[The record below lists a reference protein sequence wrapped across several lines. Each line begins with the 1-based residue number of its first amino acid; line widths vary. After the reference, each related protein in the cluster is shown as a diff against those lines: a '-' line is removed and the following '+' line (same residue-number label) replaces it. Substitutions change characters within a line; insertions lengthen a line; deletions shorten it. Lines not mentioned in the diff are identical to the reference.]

1 MEGCK
6 LLEPRES
13 VTRGRL
19 SGVVAWALAC
29 ALALAPLPVIAEGLG
44 LRVHDAVGPPGGRIG
59 VVLRTYASKPI
70 EQGEICFQARAMVP
84 GQPAGLATY
93 ESATVFSVAGDVVL
107 LATPRLFDDPQ
118 VLVMQFESVSAT
130 INSIDGPLAV
140 MYFQLDESV
149 QPGQVYELTVD
160 LQNTFLVD
168 ENGIPIAISPRP
180 GALEVRAPDGPIRFA
195 AHAENVGV
203 GGLARTSVTT
213 FEPIRLSAGQAGFRY
228 DPTIVDGPPTVIMD
242 PRHGQ
247 AAFVADVSTPGLVLV
262 SFTSPDGSLNEVPGD
277 VIEIRLPISPSAPPG
292 TTYPVTSPTWRATSS
307 NWTGTPIAATAR
319 SMRSIAAIWFLATIR
334 WRPSRAS
341 VPSPARRR
349 RFPQA
354 PERRTSSSS
363 CPTSTGLKE
372 NTASIPRARG
382 DRQPSSRASH
392 KMPSTT
398 AFPEV
403 PGPLRPHGARSRLD
417 RCLVRSRLARRRAF
431 AASGRPAGRSARGL
445 PGGGSGG
452 VHRHRVGRVGDEQ
465 RLPDPDEHR
474 RVRGGPRRMRSIAAP
489 PT

>member
-84 GQPAGLATY
+84 SQPAGLATY

-292 TTYPVTSPTWRATSS
+292 TTYPVTLDPALTFMTDAQGQPVSLELIPGLLEIDALAPGMVVGLTVAHLAGNQLQLDWNADCGDGSVYAIYRGDLVFGYDSLAPEPGFCSVPGTS
-307 NWTGTPIAATAR
+307 
-319 SMRSIAAIWFLATIR
+319 ATI
-334 WRPSRAS
+334 PAGPGAADFFLV
-341 VPSPARRR
+341 VPHLDG
-349 RFPQA
+349 F
-354 PERRTSSSS
+354 EGEYGIDSS
-363 CPTSTGLKE
+363 GE
-372 NTASIPRARG
+372 
-382 DRQPSSRASH
+382 
-392 KMPSTT
+392 
-398 AFPEV
+398 
-403 PGPLRPHGARSRLD
+403 
-417 RCLVRSRLARRRAF
+417 
-431 AASGRPAGRSARGL
+431 GRSAAEF
-445 PGGGSGG
+445 PCFPQDAIHDC
-452 VHRHRVGRVGDEQ
+452 V
-465 RLPDPDEHR
+465 P
-474 RVRGGPRRMRSIAAP
+474 
-489 PT
+489 